1 MERLGNDPLV
11 SLDVSMRQ
19 REREKQKTQQQKEM
33 DNRRVAAPQSAWNQ
47 SVSAT
52 TDIHMRDALNQVRQS
67 DVTHNEDLLR
77 LQGTWMWN
85 KK

>member
-47 SVSAT
+47 SVAAT